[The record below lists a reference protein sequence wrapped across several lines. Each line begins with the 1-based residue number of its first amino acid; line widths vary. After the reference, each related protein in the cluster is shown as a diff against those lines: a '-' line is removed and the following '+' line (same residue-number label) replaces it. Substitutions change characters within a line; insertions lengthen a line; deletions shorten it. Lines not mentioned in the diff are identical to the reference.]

1 MWGVQDCTYAIDFN
15 LKDINPKSDRYGE
28 EYGLYYSE
36 KTDVILVGLYMADS
50 EDSKKNAQ
58 KQQEL
63 GQELMDMGYT
73 VKNVAINYYA
83 PLSCVLKGECVNYWW
98 TNPLFFVG
106 NDNCAGYVSG
116 CSPSD
121 EALGYAKWQALLADQ
136 IDLPIFQDVA
146 PGWVWD
152 EFGGLQGD
160 YLPSSLPLITSYPLN
175 YPLSLP
181 LVLVCPFCGTS
192 GDLFVYDREGRLYRY
207 LCNIANVGSECL
219 TPMVGGGLQS
229 NSGYLHTLFNH
240 HIIPF

>member
-50 EDSKKNAQ
+50 EDSQKNAQ

-136 IDLPIFQDVA
+136 IDLPIFQDVS

-152 EFGGLQGD
+152 EFGGLQG
-160 YLPSSLPLITSYPLN
+160 N
-175 YPLSLP
+175 
-181 LVLVCPFCGTS
+181 
-192 GDLFVYDREGRLYRY
+192 
-207 LCNIANVGSECL
+207 
-219 TPMVGGGLQS
+219 
-229 NSGYLHTLFNH
+229 
-240 HIIPF
+240 